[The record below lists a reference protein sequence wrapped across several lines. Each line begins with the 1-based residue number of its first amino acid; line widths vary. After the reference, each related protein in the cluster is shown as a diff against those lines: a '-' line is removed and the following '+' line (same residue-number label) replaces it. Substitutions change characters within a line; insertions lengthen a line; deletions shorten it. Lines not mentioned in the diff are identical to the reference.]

1 MIEKWKILKSKFVFD
16 NQWFTIRQDE
26 VELPNGKII
35 DDFFVLV
42 RPDIVLTLAVT
53 SNQEIVFVRQYRHA
67 TGEILLEL
75 PAGSFNPKLE
85 SAETAARRE
94 LIEETGYIPQEMI
107 SLGTLYDNPI
117 KDTNTIYLFL
127 AKDVRP
133 SGKQQLDSTE
143 DIEVVLVPVSQVME
157 RIAQGEIK
165 VSGTIAAIFLGL
177 NFLSNACC

>member
-16 NQWFTIRQDE
+16 NQWFKIRQDE
-26 VELPNGKII
+26 VELPNGKTI

-42 RPDIVLTLAVT
+42 RPDIVLTLPIT

-94 LIEETGYIPQEMI
+94 LEEETGYIPQEMMP
-107 SLGTLYDNPI
+107 LATLYDNPI
-117 KDTNTIYLFL
+117 KDTNTIHLFL
-127 AKDVRP
+127 AKDVLA
-133 SGKQQLDSTE
+133 SGKQQLDATE
-143 DIEVVLVPVSQVME
+143 EIEVVLVPVSQVME
-157 RIAQGEIK
+157 KIAQGEIR
-165 VSGTIAAIFLGL
+165 VSGTLAAIFLGL
-177 NFLSNACC
+177 SKLK